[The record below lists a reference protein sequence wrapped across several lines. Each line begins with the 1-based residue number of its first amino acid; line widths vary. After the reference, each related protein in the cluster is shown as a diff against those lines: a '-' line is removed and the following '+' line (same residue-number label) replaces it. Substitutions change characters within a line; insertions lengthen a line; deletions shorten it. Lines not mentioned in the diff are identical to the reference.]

1 MKPANI
7 KSFFGK
13 IIFTVLLLIISTST
27 LAWATDQGS
36 GWRPIFDTV
45 MMWVN
50 FGILAFLI
58 VKFGRKPIKMF
69 LKGQKEVIAE
79 EIDELEK
86 EKSILI
92 AKTEAI
98 QQALIDSDTRFQ
110 ELKTRIIKQGEN
122 KKEAIIHSAQQHY
135 KLMIA
140 SSKNKIE
147 NQIQAAKRELCSE
160 MVDRAIT
167 MATEKLPQTLTA
179 SDERNIEVQY
189 IDKATST

>member
-1 MKPANI
+1 MKPASTN
-7 KSFFGK
+7 SFFGK
-13 IIFTVLLLIISTST
+13 IIFTVLLLVISSST

-50 FGILAFLI
+50 FGILAFVI

-69 LKGQKEVIAE
+69 LKGQKEAIAE

-86 EKSILI
+86 EKSTLI
-92 AKTEAI
+92 EKAKTI

-110 ELKTRIIKQGEN
+110 DIKSRIIKQGEN
-122 KKEAIIHSAQQHY
+122 KKEAIIQSAQQQY

-140 SSKNKIE
+140 NSKNKIA
-147 NQIQAAKRELCSE
+147 NQIQTAQRQLRSE
-160 MVDRAIT
+160 MVDKAIAL
-167 MATEKLPQTLTA
+167 ATEKLPQMITTE
-179 SDERNIEVQY
+179 DERNLEVQY
-189 IDKATST
+189 IDKATRA